1 MSAATAFRAEVRRG
15 FVSIAEGQVHYRE
28 AGTLVPGRAPL
39 VLLHASPGSAK
50 ALEPLL
56 RGLGAN
62 RHVIAP
68 DTLGNGDS
76 SAPATGQTGIAYFA
90 DAHRRALEALGIVR
104 FDLYGTHTGACIAC
118 ELAIRHPERVR
129 SLILDGIGLYGEQQ
143 AEMIDRYVPEV
154 SLDQSGSHIHVIWNF
169 VRDAYLFWP
178 WYRKDAAHRRPTGL
192 PDADL
197 LHDKVVE
204 VLKAARTF
212 HIPYQA
218 ALAYDKK
225 ARLPLVEVPTLV
237 TCAVDDMLF
246 QYLDAVHA
254 LMPEAQCAPHH
265 GIGSPDSLREVAT
278 LFERFIDRSAPV
290 PGPGG

>member
-1 MSAATAFRAEVRRG
+1 MPSVGAPLSAAPVRRG
-15 FVSIAEGQVHYRE
+15 FVEIVEGQVHYRE
-28 AGTLVPGRAPL
+28 AGTPVPGRAPL

-56 RGLGAN
+56 RALGAH

-76 SAPATGQTGIAYFA
+76 PPPARGQREIAYFA
-90 DAHRRALEALGIVR
+90 DAHRRALEALGIER
-104 FDLYGTHTGACIAC
+104 FDLYGTHTGANTGCQ
-118 ELAIRHPERVR
+118 LPTGHPERVR
-129 SLILDGIGLYGEQQ
+129 PHIVDGIGLYSEQEQ
-143 AEMIDRYVPEV
+143 AEMLERYVPKV
-154 SLDQSGSHIHVIWNF
+154 GVDQNGSQFHLIWTF

-192 PDADL
+192 PDADT

-218 ALAYDKK
+218 ALAFDKRG
-225 ARLPLVEVPTLV
+225 RLPLVRVPTLV
-237 TCAVDDMLF
+237 TCAADDMLF
-246 QYLDAVHA
+246 EYLEGVQA
-254 LMPEAQCAPHH
+254 LMPAAQCATHR
-265 GIGSPDSLREVAT
+265 GMASPETVA
-278 LFERFIDRSAPV
+278 LFERFLDGV
-290 PGPGG
+290 G

>member
-1 MSAATAFRAEVRRG
+1 MSAMTKVRRG
-15 FVSIAEGQVHYRE
+15 FVDVAEGQVHYRE
-28 AGTLVPGRAPL
+28 AGTPAAGRAPL

-56 RGLGAN
+56 RALGAH

-76 SAPATGQTGIAYFA
+76 SAPAEGQTEVAYFA
-90 DAHRRALEALGIVR
+90 DAHRRALEALGIER
-104 FDLYGTHTGACIAC
+104 FDLYGTHTGANIAC
-118 ELAIRHPERVR
+118 ELAIGHPGRVR
-129 SLILDGIGLYGEQQ
+129 SLIVDGIGLYGDEEQ
-143 AEMIDRYVPEV
+143 AEMLARYVPRV
-154 SLDQSGSHIHVIWNF
+154 AIDQNGSQFHLLWTF

-192 PDADL
+192 PDADA

-218 ALAYDKK
+218 ALAYDKR
-225 ARLPLVEVPTLV
+225 ARLPLVRVPTLV
-237 TCAVDDMLF
+237 TCAADDMLF
-246 QYLDAVHA
+246 EYLAGVQA
-254 LMPEAQCAPHH
+254 LMPAAQCASHR
-265 GIGSPDSLREVAT
+265 GMTSPETVA
-278 LFERFIDRSAPV
+278 LFERFLDGVR
-290 PGPGG
+290 

>member
-1 MSAATAFRAEVRRG
+1 MGEVRRG
-15 FVSIAEGQVHYRE
+15 FAAIAEGQVHYRE
-28 AGTLVPGRAPL
+28 AGVPQPGKVPL

-56 RGLGAN
+56 RVLGAR

-76 SAPATGQTGIAYFA
+76 SAPADGQQEVAYFA
-90 DAHRRALEALGIVR
+90 DAHRRALEALGIER
-104 FDLYGTHTGACIAC
+104 FDLYGTHTGANIAC

-129 SLILDGIGLYGEQQ
+129 SLIVDGIGLYGEEEQ
-143 AEMIDRYVPEV
+143 AEMLESYVPKV
-154 SLDQSGSHIHVIWNF
+154 RFDQNGSQIHLLWNF

-192 PDADL
+192 PDAQV

-225 ARLPLVEVPTLV
+225 ARLPLVHVPTLV
-237 TCAVDDMLF
+237 TCAADDMLF
-246 QYLDAVHA
+246 EYLDGVRA
-254 LMPEAQCAPHH
+254 LMPAAHRATH
-265 GIGSPDSLREVAT
+265 RGTGSSDALRETAA
-278 LFERFIDRSAPV
+278 LFEGFLDGGRRASAA
-290 PGPGG
+290 GS

>member
-1 MSAATAFRAEVRRG
+1 VRAATASATGIEVRRG
-15 FVSIAEGQVHYRE
+15 FAAIAEGQVHYRE
-28 AGTLVPGRAPL
+28 AGVPVPGRLPL

-56 RGLGAN
+56 RLLGAQ

-76 SAPATGQTGIAYFA
+76 SAPAAGQTEVACFA
-90 DAHRRALEALGIVR
+90 DAHRRALEALGIER
-104 FDLYGTHTGACIAC
+104 FDLYGTHTGASIAC
-118 ELAIRHPERVR
+118 ELAIRHPARVR
-129 SLILDGIGLYGEQQ
+129 SLILDGIGLYGDQQ
-143 AEMIDRYVPEV
+143 AEMLERYVPKV
-154 SLDQSGSHIHVIWNF
+154 SFDQNGSQIHLIWNF

-192 PDADL
+192 PDADV

-212 HIPYQA
+212 HISYQA

-225 ARLPLVEVPTLV
+225 ARLPLVRVPTLV
-237 TCAVDDMLF
+237 TCAADDMLF
-246 QYLDAVHA
+246 EYLDGVRA
-254 LMPEAQCAPHH
+254 LIPAAHCATHH
-265 GIGSPDSLREVAT
+265 GIGSPDALRETAT
-278 LFERFIDRSAPV
+278 LFERFIDNVR
-290 PGPGG
+290 

>member
-1 MSAATAFRAEVRRG
+1 VSAATAPETGIEVRRG
-15 FVSIAEGQVHYRE
+15 FASIAEGQVHYRE
-28 AGTLVPGRAPL
+28 AGVPVPGKLPL

-56 RGLGAN
+56 RMLGAQ

-76 SAPATGQTGIAYFA
+76 SAPAAGQAELAYFA
-90 DAHRRALEALGIVR
+90 DAHRRALEALGIER
-104 FDLYGTHTGACIAC
+104 FDLYGTHTGANIAC

-129 SLILDGIGLYGEQQ
+129 SLILDGVGLYGEQQ
-143 AEMIDRYVPEV
+143 AEMLERYVPRV
-154 SLDQSGSHIHVIWNF
+154 SFDQNGSQVHLIWNF

-192 PDADL
+192 PDADV

-212 HIPYQA
+212 HISYQA
-218 ALAYDKK
+218 ALAYDKT
-225 ARLPLVEVPTLV
+225 ARLPLVRVPTLV

-246 QYLDAVHA
+246 EYLDGVRA
-254 LMPEAQCAPHH
+254 LIPGAHCATHQ
-265 GIGSPDSLREVAT
+265 GIGSPDALRGTAT
-278 LFERFIDRSAPV
+278 LFERFIDNVR
-290 PGPGG
+290 